1 MQTKPSASE
10 KLPVWFEAVVKTDQ
24 NCIGDNFT
32 SMHLHKHAPAPYRV
46 QVHACEADAA
56 SWPDVQLKFK
66 LVKYSFILLIMDF
79 QG

>member
-1 MQTKPSASE
+1 
-10 KLPVWFEAVVKTDQ
+10 
-24 NCIGDNFT
+24 
-32 SMHLHKHAPAPYRV
+32 MHLHKHAPAPCRV